1 MANPKD
7 QPQTTGMP
15 MELNDKPQKYRKIT
29 VRTTDGS
36 SLTGSVHLWEK
47 ERLSDLFLQT
57 ETPFIVMVN
66 YEHRAGSGEV
76 IFINKNQIVWAV
88 PEE

>member
-1 MANPKD
+1 M
-7 QPQTTGMP
+7 Q
-15 MELNDKPQKYRKIT
+15 MELTEGKQEYRKIT

-36 SLTGSVHLWEK
+36 NLTGSVHLSGK
-47 ERLSDLFLQT
+47 KRVSDLFTQT
-57 ETPFIVMVN
+57 ETPFIVMVD
-66 YEHRAGSGEV
+66 YEHRAGSGKV

>member
-1 MANPKD
+1 
-7 QPQTTGMP
+7 MP
-15 MELNDKPQKYRKIT
+15 MESSESQDQYRKIT

-36 SLTGSVHLWEK
+36 NLTGSVHLGGND
-47 ERLSDLFLQT
+47 RVSDLFTQT
-57 ETPFIVMVN
+57 ETPFIVMVD